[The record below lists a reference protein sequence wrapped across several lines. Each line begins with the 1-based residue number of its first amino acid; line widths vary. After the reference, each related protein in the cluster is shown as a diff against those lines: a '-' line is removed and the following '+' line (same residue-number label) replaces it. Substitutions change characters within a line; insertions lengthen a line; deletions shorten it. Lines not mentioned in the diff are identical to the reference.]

1 MFNLFKNNPAT
12 SYTNV
17 SAAEFKQLQEDKNA
31 LVLDVRTAGEVA
43 GGKIKEARNIDM
55 LSGSFDKQL
64 QELDKSKTYLL
75 YCRNGNRSAQAASKM
90 ASMGFDKVYNLKGG
104 IASWPYEQTR

>member
-1 MFNLFKNNPAT
+1 MFNLFKNNPTT

-43 GGKIKEARNIDM
+43 GGKINGARNIDLM
-55 LSGSFDKQL
+55 SSSFEKQL
-64 QELDKSKTYLL
+64 QGLDKSKTYLL
-75 YCRNGNRSAQAASKM
+75 YCRSGSRSAQAASTM
-90 ASMGFDKVYNLKGG
+90 TSMGFEKVYNLKGG
-104 IASWPYEQTR
+104 ISAWPYEQTR